1 MPHNVIR
8 ILGASPDGE
17 VWSVNPRYVVKGVLG
32 GTAAV
37 EDAEAMETICA
48 GIAALNDGYVLPTVM
63 RQALSSSLSITGIRM
78 EAISDEGLLI
88 GAAEHT
94 LATPVAGTTAPIR
107 PLNVAWCVTLNH
119 GAQYGRS
126 GRGRLFWPALGSVP
140 ALGSTLRVTNANRA
154 AFLGDLV
161 GWLEAV
167 AGIIRDQSGMGA
179 TSARQVVWSRTKG
192 TITEVDNLSL
202 GDILDSQRRRRD
214 ALREQRTTIPWP

>member
-63 RQALSSSLSITGIRM
+63 RQALSSSLSITAIRM

-94 LATPVAGTTAPIR
+94 LETPRAGLTAPIR

-140 ALGSTLRVTNANRA
+140 TLSTSVRVSASQRETFLTALT
-154 AFLGDLV
+154 

-167 AGIIRDQSGMGA
+167 AGIIRDDSGMGA
-179 TSARQVVWSRTKG
+179 TSARQVVWSRTRG
-192 TITEVDNLSL
+192 TLTEVDNLSL

>member
-17 VWSVNPRYVVKGVLG
+17 VWSVNPRFVLHGVLG
-32 GTAAV
+32 GQAAV
-37 EDAEAMETICA
+37 EDQGAMETICA
-48 GIAALNDGYVLPTVM
+48 NIAALNDGYVLPTVL

-78 EAISDEGLLI
+78 EAISDEGLLA

-94 LATPVAGTTAPIR
+94 LATPVAGSTAPIR

-140 ALGSTLRVTNANRA
+140 TLSTTVRVSASQRATFLTALT
-154 AFLGDLV
+154 

-167 AGIIRDQSGMGA
+167 AGIINDDSGMA
-179 TSARQVVWSRTKG
+179 TTSARQVVWSRVKG
-192 TITEVDNLSL
+192 TITQVDNLSL

>member
-78 EAISDEGLLI
+78 EAISDEGFLI

-94 LATPVAGTTAPIR
+94 LETPVAGSTAPIR

-140 ALGSTLRVTNANRA
+140 TLSTSVRVNASQRVT
-154 AFLGDLV
+154 FLTALT

-167 AGIIRDQSGMGA
+167 AGIVRDDSGMGA
-179 TSARQVVWSRTKG
+179 TGARQVVWSRTRG
-192 TITEVDNLSL
+192 TLTEVDNLSL

>member
-17 VWSVNPRYVVKGVLG
+17 VWSVNPRFVTKGVLG
-32 GTAAV
+32 GHGAV
-37 EDAEAMETICA
+37 DDQGAMETICA
-48 GIAALNDGYVLPTVM
+48 DIAALNAGFVLPTLP
-63 RQALSSSLSITGIRM
+63 RQALSHALSITGIRM
-78 EAISDEGLLI
+78 EAISDEGLLVS
-88 GAAEHT
+88 AAEHT
-94 LATPVAGTTAPIR
+94 LAAPAAGLTTPIR

-140 ALGSTLRVTNANRA
+140 ALGSTLRVTNANRT
-154 AFLGDLV
+154 AFLSDLV

-167 AGIIRDQSGMGA
+167 AGIIRETAPDGA
-179 TSARQVVWSRTKG
+179 MSVRQVVWSRTTG
-192 TITEVDNLSL
+192 STREVDNLSL

>member
-17 VWSVNPRYVVKGVLG
+17 VWSVNPRFVLKGVLG
-32 GTAAV
+32 GQAAV
-37 EDAEAMETICA
+37 EDQEAMETICA
-48 GIAALNDGYVLPTVM
+48 DIAALHDGYVLPTAP
-63 RQALSSSLSITGIRM
+63 RQALSSALSITGIRM

-94 LATPVAGTTAPIR
+94 LATPRAGLTSAIR

-140 ALGSTLRVTNANRA
+140 TLGNTLRVTNANRA

-161 GWLEAV
+161 GWLEAF
-167 AGIIRDQSGMGA
+167 AGIIRDQGGMGA

>member
-17 VWSVNPRYVVKGVLG
+17 VWSVNPRYVLKGVLG

-37 EDAEAMETICA
+37 EDQGAMETICEA
-48 GIAALNDGYVLPTVM
+48 IAALNDGYVLPTVL
-63 RQALSSSLSITGIRM
+63 RQALSTALSVTGIRM
-78 EAISDEGLLI
+78 EAISDEGLLV

-94 LATPVAGTTAPIR
+94 LATPVAGLTAPMR
-107 PLNVAWCVTLNH
+107 PLHCAWCITLNH

-126 GRGRLFWPALGSVP
+126 GRGRLFWPALGSMP
-140 ALGSTLRVTNANRA
+140 TLSTTARVSNTIRA
-154 AFLGDLV
+154 SFLGAVV

-167 AGIIRDQSGMGA
+167 AGIIRDESGMA
-179 TSARQVVWSRTKG
+179 PTSVRQVVWSR
-192 TITEVDNLSL
+192 ITGAVREVDNLSL

>member
-17 VWSVNPRYVVKGVLG
+17 VWSVNPRFVLHGVLG
-32 GTAAV
+32 GQAAV
-37 EDAEAMETICA
+37 EDLGEMETICA
-48 GIAALNDGYVLPTVM
+48 DIAALNDGYVLPTVM

-78 EAISDEGLLI
+78 EAISDEGFLA

-94 LATPVAGTTAPIR
+94 LAAPVAGSTAPIR

-140 ALGSTLRVTNANRA
+140 TLSTTVRVSASQRQTFLTALT
-154 AFLGDLV
+154 

-167 AGIIRDQSGMGA
+167 AGIIRDGTGKA
-179 TSARQVVWSRTKG
+179 VTSARQVVWSRTRG
-192 TITEVDNLSL
+192 TLTEVDNLSL